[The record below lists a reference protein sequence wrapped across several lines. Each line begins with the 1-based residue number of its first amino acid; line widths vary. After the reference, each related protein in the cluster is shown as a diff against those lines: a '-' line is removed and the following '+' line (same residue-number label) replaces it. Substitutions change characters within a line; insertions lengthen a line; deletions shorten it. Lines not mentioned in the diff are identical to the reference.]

1 MNTTLLAPAQWAQ
14 MEFGLAELGDQ
25 RRTNRLVNIAQGL
38 AKSPGGTLLQAFPA
52 WDELKAGYRFFN
64 QAENSYEQRPAN
76 SKP

>member
-1 MNTTLLAPAQWAQ
+1 MNTTLLASAQWAQ